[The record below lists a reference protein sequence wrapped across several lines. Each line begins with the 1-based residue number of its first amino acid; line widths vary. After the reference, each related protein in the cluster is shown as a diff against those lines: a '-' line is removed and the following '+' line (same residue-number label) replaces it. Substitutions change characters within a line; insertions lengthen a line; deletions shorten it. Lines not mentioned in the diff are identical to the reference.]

1 MFSMGIKQKVIFRLQ
16 DLRGEDMHDFGVYYL
31 TKDVSSF
38 GMLAKNIHFSLA
50 KQNYIPKHLTISVW
64 NQRNGKQNFFLLATS
79 FSPSI

>member
-1 MFSMGIKQKVIFRLQ
+1 MGIKQKVIFMLQ
-16 DLRGEDMHDFGVYYL
+16 DLKGKDMHNCSVYYL

-50 KQNYIPKHLTISVW
+50 KQNYIPKCLIISVW
-64 NQRNGKQNFFLLATS
+64 KQRNGKQNFFLLATS